1 MRNLP
6 AHPSTVN
13 PKTLVQSKKIGRGKT
28 AAARTR
34 MVFEIEPLR
43 PLCAGLPSRRSQLQ
57 ARLRSAGCIF
67 STSGAQEMQKK
78 QSSVS
83 PLRSRL
89 VDQGS
94 SLLKDR
100 RSSLL
105 KFPLVFVRATVCRKP
120 GRPKRAWAPRRSRR
134 CTCFPLPFFRRRL
147 CWRREFFATRRFFSN
162 RRGRRTGLPPRVF
175 DRVSGRLTRAH
186 ACRTSGLGSV
196 G

>member
-43 PLCAGLPSRRSQLQ
+43 PLCAGLPSRRSQLP

-105 KFPLVFVRATVCRKP
+105 KFPLVFVRATVCRNRS
-120 GRPKRAWAPRRSRR
+120 GRSERRRPAARADARASRCHFFAGGCAGDENFSRR
-134 CTCFPLPFFRRRL
+134 GGFSAIAGAGELACP
-147 CWRREFFATRRFFSN
+147 RESSTELA
-162 RRGRRTGLPPRVF
+162 GG
-175 DRVSGRLTRAH
+175 
-186 ACRTSGLGSV
+186 
-196 G
+196 